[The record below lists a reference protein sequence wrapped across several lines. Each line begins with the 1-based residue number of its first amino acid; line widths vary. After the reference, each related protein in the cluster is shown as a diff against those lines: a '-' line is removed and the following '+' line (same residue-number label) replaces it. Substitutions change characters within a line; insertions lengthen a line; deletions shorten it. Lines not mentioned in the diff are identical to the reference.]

1 MTFAGET
8 GNWTDTVVYLR
19 RSKQIIFSANLP
31 LGARYFPKS
40 LTLGGE
46 DGGVGGGVQWRV
58 GWVKGKVRS
67 SHSSSSL
74 SSPPVPFRS
83 LSSYFSDV
91 SFSL

>member
-46 DGGVGGGVQWRV
+46 DGGVGGGAVEGGV
-58 GWVKGKVRS
+58 GEREGKKFSFLFQSFQS
-67 SHSSSSL
+67 SCA
-74 SSPPVPFRS
+74 F
-83 LSSYFSDV
+83 
-91 SFSL
+91 SFSFFLL